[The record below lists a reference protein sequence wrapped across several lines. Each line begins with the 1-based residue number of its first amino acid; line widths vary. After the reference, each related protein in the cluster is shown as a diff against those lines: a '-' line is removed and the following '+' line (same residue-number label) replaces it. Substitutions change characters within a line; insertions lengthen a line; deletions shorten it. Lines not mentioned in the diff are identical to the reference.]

1 MSAEVTHLNQHAA
14 TVTATAF
21 QPLGLPGEGPG
32 AETAP
37 PVSASVQPEP
47 PAPARGH
54 TVRNLVWLGVG
65 AGVLAGAYWAP
76 GYFLKPQQPAQRPLA
91 FTPRVATPP
100 GGRGEAA
107 PQAGLR
113 LPGSTEAPAGDA
125 GLRLGRGEPTPDT
138 PQARPT
144 PADPAAPPP
153 NAPMLTFALPAAPAP
168 APPAPAATGPDPADP
183 AAQAT
188 RLVAGPMSTQE
199 QVDVLGLVTAMGAKM
214 LQIEEDNAALRD
226 QVKAATGSSGD
237 RWADLERR
245 LSLLEARRAL
255 DALQGRGMAAAPTG
269 ADPMTAS
276 RPMRGP
282 AAAEVP
288 APAPVPAQSA
298 AQAAWRVQGGSPH
311 MAVIAQPG
319 GPVKA
324 VSVGQVID
332 EQFGRVQRIY
342 QQGREWVVQAER
354 GAIRGGG

>member
-14 TVTATAF
+14 TATAL

-32 AETAP
+32 AETTP
-37 PVSASVQPEP
+37 PVSATPRSETPGPV
-47 PAPARGH
+47 RKY
-54 TVRNLVWLGVG
+54 TLRNLLFLGCGV
-65 AGVLAGAYWAP
+65 AVLAGAYWAP
-76 GYFLKPQQPAQRPLA
+76 GRFLKPQQPAQRPLA

-100 GGRGEAA
+100 GGRSEAA

-113 LPGSTEAPAGDA
+113 PPGATEAPAGDA
-125 GLRLGRGEPTPDT
+125 GLRLGRGEPTADT

-144 PADPAAPPP
+144 PADPAAAPPP
-153 NAPMLTFALPAAPAP
+153 NAPTLTFAPPAAPVP
-168 APPAPAATGPDPADP
+168 APPTPAATGPDPANP

-199 QVDVLGLVTAMGAKM
+199 QVEVLGLLTAMGAKM

-255 DALQGRGMAAAPTG
+255 DALQGRGVAAAPTG

-276 RPMRGP
+276 RPMRGS

-288 APAPVPAQSA
+288 APAPVPAQPA